1 MRTDDVIFAATAIT
15 RGNLLNPI
23 QYFPG
28 GARTHTIVMR
38 SKTGTVR
45 FLDTIHRDEKLTT
58 LKSSLISLLSV
69 NSLCRPLRLD

>member
-1 MRTDDVIFAATAIT
+1 MMLSLLATAIT

-45 FLDTIHRDEKLTT
+45 FLDTSAYEIINLTT
-58 LKSSLISLLSV
+58 LKAK
-69 NSLCRPLRLD
+69 

>member
-1 MRTDDVIFAATAIT
+1 PADDVIFAATAIT
-15 RGNLLNPI
+15 QGNLLRGI

-45 FLDTIHRDEKLTT
+45 FLDTIHRDDK
-58 LKSSLISLLSV
+58 LKSIKA
-69 NSLCRPLRLD
+69 

>member
-1 MRTDDVIFAATAIT
+1 MKWVLKMLTKYLTLDDLVRTDDVIFAATAIT

-38 SKTGTVR
+38 SKTGTV
-45 FLDTIHRDEKLTT
+45 TIPRYY
-58 LKSSLISLLSV
+58 S
-69 NSLCRPLRLD
+69 